1 MAKELLLEVGLE
13 EVPSYYLPNTLDQMR
28 DLASRMLQDHRLP
41 YKKITTLAT
50 PRRLFLC
57 VEDLAEKQTAASREI
72 QGPPKH
78 SAYDTQGQPTRAALG
93 FAQAYGVSPSDLKV
107 KKTERG
113 EYICVVV
120 QEKRRATPELLKELL
135 PQLLAQLTFPKTMRW
150 GSHKSRFVRPIHW
163 VLALYNGRVI
173 PFVYND
179 LKSSNRSYGHPL
191 MSPGSFIVRDLK
203 SYLKE
208 TQKRFVVV
216 DQTRRKAII
225 EKQTLSLARA
235 KKGRVEEDEELLE
248 RNTFLTE
255 YPVALCGRF
264 EEHFLDLP
272 VEVLVNVMREQ
283 QGYFAVYGSNGQIL
297 PYFICIADVKAKK
310 MEDILVGHER
320 VLKARLEDARFYF
333 QEDQRIPLEQRVDGL
348 KGVVFH
354 DQLGT
359 LYEKMQR
366 LTALGSFL
374 AERLEPSSLISLQ
387 RAARLCKADLLTGMV
402 REFPKLQ
409 GVMGREYARLQ
420 GEGEDVYRAIFEH
433 YLPRFANDPAMPKTS
448 VSKFLAI
455 ADKLDTLSGCFG
467 IGLQPTGSE
476 DPYGLRRQ
484 GQGLI
489 RILVDGIFL
498 KLSLRDLIR
507 ASITLYKEKF
517 KEDPDRVAGE
527 VITFLRERMQAFLK
541 ARATVGKSKEVGAAW
556 FSEGTYRSDLAD
568 AVLLHKFDNVAE
580 AYRRIVALVI
590 FHQRPEFDPLMVV
603 YKRTARIVS
612 EGFSVQVRPELFKE
626 PVERELLEA
635 SQKAAARVDT
645 LMKNHQHEDMLAML
659 AGLRKPIDAFFT
671 KVFVMD
677 EDLAVRN
684 NRLALLKEVCDLFNK
699 FADFSQIVVENKA

>member
-1 MAKELLLEVGLE
+1 MTKELLLEVGVE
-13 EVPSYYLPNTLDQMR
+13 EIPSHYLPQTLDQMR
-28 DLASRMLQDHRLP
+28 NLTSRMLQDHRLP
-41 YKKITTLAT
+41 YKKITALAT
-50 PRRLFLC
+50 LRRLFVC
-57 VEDLAEKQTAASREI
+57 VNGLAEKQIAASREI
-72 QGPPKH
+72 QGPPKR
-78 SAYDTQGQPTRAALG
+78 SAYDAQGHPTRAALG
-93 FAQAYGVSPSDLKV
+93 FAEAYGVSPSDLKV

-120 QEKRRATPELLKELL
+120 QEKRRPTPDLLKELL
-135 PQLLAQLTFPKTMRW
+135 PQFLAQLTFPKTMRW
-150 GSHKSRFVRPIHW
+150 GSRKNRFVRPIHW
-163 VLALYNGRVI
+163 ILALYNGRVI
-173 PFVYND
+173 PFRYSD
-179 LKSSNRSYGHPL
+179 LKSGNRSYGHPL
-191 MSPGSFIVRDLK
+191 MNPGSFIVRDLK

-208 TQKRFVVV
+208 TQKRFVIV
-216 DQTRRKAII
+216 DQTRRRAII
-225 EKQTLSLARA
+225 EKQIISLARA
-235 KKGRVEEDEELLE
+235 KKGRMEKDAELLE

-255 YPVALCGRF
+255 YPVALCGHF

-272 VEVLVNVMREQ
+272 MEVLVNVMREQ
-283 QGYFAVYGSNGQIL
+283 QGYFTVYGSNNQVL

-310 MEDILVGHER
+310 MGDILVGHER
-320 VLKARLEDARFYF
+320 VLRARLEDARFYF

-348 KGVVFH
+348 QGVVFH
-354 DQLGT
+354 EQLGT
-359 LYEKMQR
+359 IYEKMQR

-374 AERLEPSSLISLQ
+374 AERLEPSSLVSLQ

-420 GEGEDVYRAIFEH
+420 GEGEAIYRAIFEH
-433 YLPRFANDPAMPKTS
+433 YLPRFANDPVMPKTP

-484 GQGLI
+484 GQGLV

-498 KLSLRDLIR
+498 KQSLRSLVGTSL
-507 ASITLYKEKF
+507 ALYKEKV
-517 KEDPDRVAGE
+517 KEDPDRIVEE
-527 VITFLRERMQAFLK
+527 VITFLRERMQSFLK
-541 ARATVGKSKEVGAAW
+541 ARATAGKNKEIGAAW
-556 FSEGTYRSDLAD
+556 FSEGTYRSDLVD

-603 YKRTARIVS
+603 YKRAARIVP
-612 EGFSVQVRPELFKE
+612 EGLSVQVRPELFKE
-626 PVERELLEA
+626 RVEHELLEA
-635 SQKAAARVDT
+635 SQKAAAQVDT
-645 LMKNHQHEDMLAML
+645 LMKNHQHEDLLAIL

-677 EDLAVRN
+677 EDQAVRN
-684 NRLALLKEVCDLFNK
+684 NRLALLKGVCDLFNK
-699 FADFSQIVVENKA
+699 FADFSQIVVENKG

>member
-13 EVPSYYLPNTLDQMR
+13 EVPSHYLPNTLNQMR
-28 DLASRMLQDHRLP
+28 DQASRMLQEHRLP
-41 YKKITTLAT
+41 YKKITSLAT

-57 VEDLAEKQTAASREI
+57 VEGLAEKQTAASREI

-78 SAYDTQGQPTRAALG
+78 TAYDTQGQPTRAALG
-93 FAQAYGVSPSDLKV
+93 FAQAYGVPPSDLKV

-113 EYICVVV
+113 EYLCVVV
-120 QEKRRATPELLKELL
+120 QEKRKATPDLLKELL
-135 PQLLAQLTFPKTMRW
+135 PQFLAQLTFPKTMRW
-150 GSHKSRFVRPIHW
+150 GSHKSRFVRPVHW

-173 PFVYND
+173 PFIYND

-191 MSPGSFIVRDLK
+191 MNPGSFAVRDLK

-216 DQTRRKAII
+216 DQGRRRAII
-225 EKQTLSLARA
+225 EKQIVSLART
-235 KKGRVEEDEELLE
+235 KKGRVDEDEGLLE
-248 RNTFLTE
+248 HNTFLTE

-283 QGYFAVYGSNGQIL
+283 QGYFAVYGSNRQVL

-310 MEDILVGHER
+310 MGDILVGHER

-359 LYEKMQR
+359 LDEKMQR
-366 LTALGSFL
+366 LTALGSYL
-374 AERLEPSSLISLQ
+374 SERLEPSLRVSLQ

-433 YLPRFANDPAMPKTS
+433 YLPRFAGDPAMPKTP
-448 VSKFLAI
+448 VSKFLAV

-498 KLSLRDLIR
+498 KLSLRDVVK
-507 ASITLYKEKF
+507 ASIAHYKEKV
-517 KEDPDRVAGE
+517 KEDPDRLAGE
-527 VITFLRERMQAFLK
+527 VIAFLRERMQTFLK
-541 ARATVGKSKEVGAAW
+541 TRATAGKNKDAGAAW
-556 FSEGTYRSDLAD
+556 FSKGAYRSDLVD
-568 AVLLHKFDNVAE
+568 AVLLHRFDNVAE

-590 FHQRPEFDPLMVV
+590 FHQRPEFDPLMVA
-603 YKRTARIVS
+603 YKRAARIVP
-612 EGFSVQVRPELFKE
+612 EGFSAQVRPELLKE
-626 PVERELLEA
+626 PVEHELLEA
-635 SQKAAARVDT
+635 CRKAAAQVDT
-645 LMKNHQHEDMLAML
+645 LMNNHQHEDMLATL
-659 AGLRKPIDAFFT
+659 AGLRQPIDAFFT

-684 NRLALLKEVCDLFNK
+684 NRLALLKSVCDLFNK